1 MISNLDPA
9 SEMFLADLGRVQN
22 RIADANRRVSS
33 GKRVTTPADAP
44 ADLQTLL
51 ELRADQI
58 HNTQIQ
64 SNLAVAKTDAQ
75 AADGAVGAAIKLM
88 DRALVL
94 AAQGAN
100 TSQTAATRS
109 SLAQE
114 IEAIEQQMVATSQ
127 TVVQGRYI
135 FSGDSDTE
143 PAYTYDSSTPG
154 VVTTVSAAAATR
166 RIQDATGGSFTAS
179 LAAHDIFDTRNA
191 DGTSAADNVFAALEG
206 LRQALLTNDDAAVTG
221 SVDGIKQASGRLN
234 SAQAFYGAVENR
246 IDAALDFASSYD
258 IRLKTD
264 ISQIED
270 ADIPTAALELSQS
283 TTQLQAALQMR
294 AHMPHTSLF
303 DFLG

>member
-22 RIADANRRVSS
+22 SIADANRQVSS

-51 ELRADQI
+51 ELRADQM

-64 SNLAVAKTDAQ
+64 SNLTIAKTDAQ

-100 TSQTAATRS
+100 NLQTAATRS

-114 IEAIEQQMVATSQ
+114 IEALQQQMVATSQ

-135 FSGDSDTE
+135 FSGDSDTG
-143 PAYTYDSSTPG
+143 PAYTYDPSTPG
-154 VVTTVSAAAATR
+154 VVTEVSAAPATR
-166 RIQDATGGSFTAS
+166 RIQDAAGGSFTAS
-179 LAAHDIFDTRNA
+179 LTANDIFDTRNA
-191 DGTSAADNVFAALEG
+191 DGTPAANNVFAALEG

-221 SVDGIKQASGRLN
+221 SVDGLKQAADHLN
-234 SAQAFYGAVENR
+234 STQAFYGAVENR
-246 IDAALDFASSYD
+246 IDTALDFASSYD
-258 IRLKTD
+258 IRLQTD
-264 ISQIED
+264 IGQIED
-270 ADIPTAALELSQS
+270 ADIPAAALELSQS